1 MKKIILA
8 TAITLSSINQINAGI
23 VNIGHYQTHSNDE
36 KVAKMASIV
45 GLSAEQQKKY
55 KALLESSAK
64 SKEVLEAK
72 LKTASKEE
80 KTKLKTEYKN
90 NYEAE
95 LKKILTPAQMTK
107 LKEEAAKNKK

>member
-8 TAITLSSINQINAGI
+8 IAITLFSINQINAT
-23 VNIGHYQTHSNDE
+23 VVTTSYYQTHSNDE
-36 KVAKMASIV
+36 KVAKMTSLL

-64 SKEVLEAK
+64 SKEALEAK

>member
-8 TAITLSSINQINAGI
+8 TAITLFSINQINAKTTKTTR
-23 VNIGHYQTHSNDE
+23 YQTHSNDE
-36 KVAKMASIV
+36 KVAKMTSVV

-64 SKEVLEAK
+64 SKEALDTK
-72 LKTASKEE
+72 LKTATKEE
-80 KTKLKTEYKN
+80 KKKLQTEYKN

>member
-8 TAITLSSINQINAGI
+8 TAFSLLSIHQANSLI
-23 VNIGHYQTHSNDE
+23 VTTSYYQTHSNDE
-36 KVAKMASIV
+36 KVAKMANLV

-64 SKEVLEAK
+64 SKEALEAK

-80 KTKLKTEYKN
+80 KKKLQTEYKN

>member
-8 TAITLSSINQINAGI
+8 TAITLFSINQITAT
-23 VNIGHYQTHSNDE
+23 VTTTYYQTHSNDE
-36 KVAKMASIV
+36 KVAKMTSIV

-64 SKEVLEAK
+64 NKEALEVK
-72 LKTASKEE
+72 LKTVSKEE
-80 KTKLKTEYKN
+80 KKKLQTEYKN

-107 LKEEAAKNKK
+107 LKDEAAKNKK

>member
-8 TAITLSSINQINAGI
+8 TAISLFSVNQINATAI
-23 VNIGHYQTHSNDE
+23 TTSYYQTHTNDE
-36 KVAKMASIV
+36 KVAKMTSVV
-45 GLSAEQQKKY
+45 GLSADQQKKY
-55 KALLESSAK
+55 KALLESSEKA
-64 SKEVLEAK
+64 KEVLESK

-80 KTKLKTEYKN
+80 KNKLKTEYKN

-107 LKEEAAKNKK
+107 LKEEAAKHKK

>member
-1 MKKIILA
+1 MKKIILV
-8 TAITLSSINQINAGI
+8 TAFSLFSIHQINARI
-23 VNIGHYQTHSNDE
+23 VNTYYYQTHSNDE
-36 KVAKMASIV
+36 KVAKMTSVV
-45 GLSAEQQKKY
+45 GLSVEQQKKY
-55 KALLESSAK
+55 KALLEASAK
-64 SKEVLEAK
+64 NKEALEAK

-80 KTKLKTEYKN
+80 KKKLQTEYKN

>member
-8 TAITLSSINQINAGI
+8 IAITLFSINQINAT
-23 VNIGHYQTHSNDE
+23 VATTSYYQTHSNDE
-36 KVAKMASIV
+36 KVAKMTSLL

-55 KALLESSAK
+55 KALLESSGK
-64 SKEVLEAK
+64 SKEALEAK

>member
-1 MKKIILA
+1 MKKIILV
-8 TAITLSSINQINAGI
+8 TAITLFSINQINATI
-23 VNIGHYQTHSNDE
+23 TTTSYYQTHSNDE
-36 KVAKMASIV
+36 KVAKMTSIV
-45 GLSAEQQKKY
+45 GLSTDQQKKY

-64 SKEVLEAK
+64 SKEALEAK